1 MLLAGYTFLYLPI
14 AVVVLFSFNAS
25 PVPGMWTGFSTHWYT
40 ALRHNDDLIS
50 AVLTSAH
57 IAAWAATGA
66 TLLGTLAA
74 LALVRLRAVRGL
86 SVLRIFVAAPLMVPE
101 VMTGL
106 SLLLMFVSFERLI
119 GWPSERGMM
128 TVVLAHITLAM
139 GYVFLIVKARLQTF
153 DHSLEEAALDLGA
166 RPYQVLWHVTLPLIA
181 PSLIAGWLLSFSLSL
196 DDVVVASFVSGPGST
211 TLPMLIFSSLRVGA
225 TPEINALATVLVV
238 MMSMSVACMGWV
250 IWKRNPANRDR
261 ISDVGGQKIHSAPAD

>member
-1 MLLAGYTFLYLPI
+1 MSRVSILMAGYVFLYLPI

-25 PVPGMWTGFSTHWYT
+25 PVPGVWTGFSTYWYS
-40 ALRHNDDLIS
+40 ALWRNDDLIS

-66 TLLGTLAA
+66 TFLGTLAA
-74 LALVRLRAVRGL
+74 LALVRIRAFHGRSILRMF
-86 SVLRIFVAAPLMVPE
+86 IAAPLMVPE

-119 GWPSERGMM
+119 GWPSERGTM

-153 DHSLEEAALDLGA
+153 DHALEEAALDLGA
-166 RPYQVLWHVTLPLIA
+166 RPYQVLLRVTLPLIA

-225 TPEINALATVLVV
+225 TPEINALATVLVA
-238 MMSMSVACMGWV
+238 MMSLSMACVGWIV
-250 IWKRNPANRDR
+250 WKRSVSR
-261 ISDVGGQKIHSAPAD
+261 GKLG

>member
-1 MLLAGYTFLYLPI
+1 MRRARIGVLLGGYVFLYLPI
-14 AVVVLFSFNAS
+14 AVVVLFSFNMS
-25 PVPGMWTGFSTHWYT
+25 PVPGMWTGFSTHWYH
-40 ALRHNDDLIS
+40 ALWNNHDLIA

-74 LALVRLRAVRGL
+74 LALVRVKVFPGKALMRTF
-86 SVLRIFVAAPLMVPE
+86 IAAPLMVPE

-106 SLLLMFVSFERLI
+106 SLLLMFVSLERFV
-119 GWPSERGMM
+119 GWPSERGVM
-128 TVVLAHITLAM
+128 TVVFAHITLAM
-139 GYVFLIVKARLQTF
+139 GYVFLIVKARLQNL

-166 RPYQVLWHVTLPLIA
+166 KPFQVLWRVTLPLIA
-181 PSLIAGWLLSFSLSL
+181 PSLVAGWLLSFSLSL

-225 TPEINALATVLVV
+225 TPEINALATVLVAI
-238 MMSMSVACMGWV
+238 MSISVAFVGWLV
-250 IWKRNPANRDR
+250 WRRSPAHAR
-261 ISDVGGQKIHSAPAD
+261 